1 MRPSLV
7 TSRLSWRERNADL
20 IAIKSEPSISGR
32 LRVGSTRRGHSRPV
46 LLVQACPDASADW
59 QDVARFVGE
68 HSAIVPELT
77 GAASITGDH
86 TFVVEP
92 GDVLSEGFRL

>member
-20 IAIKSEPSISGR
+20 IAIKSEASISGR

-68 HSAIVPELT
+68 HSAI
-77 GAASITGDH
+77 
-86 TFVVEP
+86 
-92 GDVLSEGFRL
+92 RLDSRLYPDSMHRCFPRNDMQ